1 MKQRGQLF
9 DQGSLFGQ
17 AGPAVV
23 DPHLFGGHWTQAKLA
38 ALEAYLGVYT
48 TALKA
53 KFTLHYFDG
62 FAGTGTYAPKRGGG
76 ESQLGSAMLALQY
89 PFATYTFVDQKPS
102 KLKRLTAQIEANGT
116 KGQGCRVI
124 RGDANEEAVKF
135 CAQLDRKGARAVM
148 FLDPY
153 GLHVQWSTLEKIRQ
167 TEAVD
172 VWYLFPLSGVMRQM
186 TVLPSKRDHDK
197 DAALDRVYGTDA
209 WRKDLYVD
217 SASKSLFGEP
227 AEAQRVTI
235 DRVREWTT
243 ARLESRFPAVRLAAQ
258 LTRGAR
264 GNRFGGPQLFDLY
277 FLCSNPSTRA
287 TALADRLVKGVTD
300 ALRKNRMIA

>member
-1 MKQRGQLF
+1 MKGARQSS
-9 DQGSLFGQ
+9 DQGSLFAH

-23 DPHLFGGHWTQAKLA
+23 DPHTFGGHWTQAKLA
-38 ALEAYLGVYT
+38 ALQAYLGVYT

-53 KFTLHYFDG
+53 KFELHYFDG
-62 FAGTGTYAPKRGGG
+62 FAGTGTYVPKSGGG
-76 ESQLGSAMLALQY
+76 GAQLGSAMLALQY
-89 PFATYTFVDQKPS
+89 PFATYTFVDQKPGN
-102 KLKRLTAQIEANGT
+102 LRRLSAQINGIDMAG
-116 KGQGCRVI
+116 KGCRVI

-135 CAQLDRKGARAVM
+135 CAQLAKGARAVM

-153 GLHVQWSTLEKIRQ
+153 GLHVEWSTLERIRQ

-172 VWYLFPLSGVMRQM
+172 LWYLFPLSGVMRQM

-197 DAALDRVYGTDA
+197 DAALDRVFGTDA
-209 WRKDLYVD
+209 WREDLYVD

-235 DRVREWTT
+235 EGVREWTT
-243 ARLESRFPAVRLAAQ
+243 ALLESRFPAVRLAAQ

-300 ALRKNRMIA
+300 ALRKKRMIA